1 MKRVFILISLI
12 VLGSSWDALSKPIIN
27 KAVAIWLFDEGEG
40 QIVRDGTPH
49 ENHGKLK
56 SEAAWVG
63 GKFGTALEFDGE
75 EDYVDVPD
83 SPSLNI
89 TEAITIVM
97 WAKRHTT
104 SNDDHERAV
113 IKGSKGEPGAY
124 ALSIRFGRFHFGVH
138 VDGRWHFF
146 DRETW
151 RDTDWH
157 HVAGTY
163 DSVTREYNLYKDG
176 VNVHKRVL
184 DGLKKYRIDTV
195 KADLA
200 IGRWAFGPRYFN
212 GILDEVGIFNEALSE
227 KTINEIMTN
236 GLQSVLAI
244 APSGKLAAV
253 WGAIKMRQ

>member
-1 MKRVFILISLI
+1 MMRALILICVILVGLASN
-12 VLGSSWDALSKPIIN
+12 ALCKPLIN
-27 KAVAIWLFDEGEG
+27 KAVGAWLFDEGAGED
-40 QIVRDGTPH
+40 VRDGTPH
-49 ENHGKLK
+49 ENHGRLK
-56 SEAAWVG
+56 SEAAWVD
-63 GKFGTALEFDGE
+63 GKFGTAVEFDGE
-75 EDYVDVPD
+75 EDYVDVPN
-83 SPSLNI
+83 SASLNI

-97 WAKRHTT
+97 WAKRNTT

-124 ALSIRFGRFHFGVH
+124 ALSVRLGRFHFGVH
-138 VDGRWHFF
+138 VDGRWHFS

-163 DSVTREYNLYKDG
+163 DSVTKEYNLYKDG

-195 KADLA
+195 KDDLA
-200 IGRWAFGPRYFN
+200 IGRWAFERKYFN
-212 GILDEVGIFNEALSE
+212 GTLDEVGIFNEALSE

-236 GLQSVLAI
+236 GLQDVLAI
-244 APSGKLAAV
+244 APSGKLAVV
-253 WGAIKMRQ
+253 WGKIKTQE

>member
-1 MKRVFILISLI
+1 MKRELILICLI
-12 VLGSSWDALSKPIIN
+12 LIGLSTSALSKPIIN
-27 KAVAIWLFDEGEG
+27 KAVGIWLFDEGEG
-40 QIVRDGTPH
+40 QDVRDGTAH

-56 SEAAWVG
+56 TEAAWVG
-63 GKFGTALEFDGE
+63 GKFGTALDFDGE

-113 IKGSKGEPGAY
+113 MKGSKGEPGAY
-124 ALSIRFGRFHFGVH
+124 ALSVRLGRFHFGVH
-138 VDGRWHFF
+138 VDERWHFS

-163 DSVTREYNLYKDG
+163 DSVTREYNLYRDG

-184 DGLKKYRIDTV
+184 DGLRKYRIDTV
-195 KADLA
+195 KADLE

-227 KTINEIMTN
+227 ETINEIMTD
-236 GLQSVLAI
+236 GLQTVLAV
-244 APSGKLAAV
+244 APSGKLATA
-253 WGAIKMRQ
+253 WGQIKMQE

>member
-1 MKRVFILISLI
+1 MKRASILICLI
-12 VLGSSWDALSKPIIN
+12 LLGSSTDAVSEPIIN
-27 KAVAIWLFDEGEG
+27 SAAAIWLFDEGGG
-40 QIVRDGTPH
+40 QIVRDGTGH

-56 SEAAWVG
+56 TEAAWVD

-97 WAKRHTT
+97 WAKRNTT

-124 ALSIRFGRFHFGVH
+124 ALSVRLGRYHFGVH
-138 VDGRWHFF
+138 VDERWHFS
-146 DRETW
+146 DREAW

-184 DGLKKYRIDTV
+184 DGLRKYRIDTV

-212 GILDEVGIFNEALSE
+212 GTLDEVGIFNKALSE
-227 KTINEIMTN
+227 ETINEFMTN
-236 GLQSVLAI
+236 GLQNVLAV
-244 APSGKLAAV
+244 APSGKLAAT
-253 WGAIKMRQ
+253 WGRLKNQQ